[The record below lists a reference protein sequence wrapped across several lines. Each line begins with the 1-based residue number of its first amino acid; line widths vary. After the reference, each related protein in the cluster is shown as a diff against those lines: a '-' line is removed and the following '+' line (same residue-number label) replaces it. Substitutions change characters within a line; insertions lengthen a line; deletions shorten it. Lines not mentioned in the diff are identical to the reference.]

1 MVSVIGV
8 GTGIK
13 MMTVKAVEYI
23 KNAQVIIGA
32 SRIIDSYKDYIE
44 TSEENIYREYD
55 AKKIKEII
63 QSNSNKNVAVLV
75 SGDTGF
81 YSLTD
86 SLCGVID
93 QLEIIPGISSVNSF
107 FAKIKMPWQDAAL
120 ISAHGRNC
128 NVVDFV
134 RRNQKTFILTGN
146 NICEITDEL
155 IQAGFDNLD
164 VYVGSNLDLSDE
176 LIEHIKVTDLINRSY
191 DKLTVL
197 LIINDNADASVRS
210 GISDDEFIRGEVP
223 MTKSEI
229 RSSIISK
236 LKIKPDD
243 ICYDIGA
250 GTGSVTVEMALS
262 AWNGKVIS
270 IEKKQ
275 EGIELIKS
283 NIKKFH
289 IGNVQTICGEAT
301 EILDKL
307 DLPVPN
313 LAFIGGSDG
322 YLEDILSLLYSLNPN
337 IRIVVSAIAL
347 ETLQTAM
354 NAFKELGKETEIT
367 QISVSK
373 NKGIAGLNLMMA
385 NNPVY
390 IIKGL

>member
-8 GTGIK
+8 GTGIN
-13 MMTVKAVEYI
+13 MMTVKAIEHI

-44 TSEENIYREYD
+44 TSEENIYRVYD
-55 AKKIKEII
+55 AKKIKEIVE
-63 QSNSNKNVAVLV
+63 SNRYKNIAVLV

-86 SLCGVID
+86 SLCCVIED
-93 QLEIIPGISSVNSF
+93 INIIPGISSVNSF

-120 ISAHGRNC
+120 LSAHGRNC
-128 NVVDFV
+128 NIVDFV
-134 RRNQKTFILTGN
+134 RRNNKTFVLTGN
-146 NICEITDEL
+146 NICEIANKL

-164 VYVGSNLDLSDE
+164 VYVGSNLDSCNE
-176 LIEHIKVTDLINRSY
+176 LIEHIKITDLINRTY

-229 RSSIISK
+229 RSNIISK
-236 LKIKPDD
+236 LNIKPDD
-243 ICYDIGA
+243 VCFDIGA

-262 AWNGKVIS
+262 AWNGKVIA
-270 IEKKQ
+270 IEKNQ

-289 IGNVQTICGEAT
+289 IGNVQTLCGEAT
-301 EILDKL
+301 DVLNTN

-313 LAFIGGSDG
+313 VAFIGGSDRH
-322 YLEDILSLLYSLNPN
+322 LKELISLLYDLNPDAC
-337 IRIVVSAIAL
+337 IVVSAIAL

-354 NAFKELGKETEIT
+354 NAFKVLGKETEVT

>member
-8 GTGIK
+8 GTGIN
-13 MMTVKAVEYI
+13 MMTIKALEHI

-63 QSNSNKNVAVLV
+63 ENKSNKNVAVLV

-86 SLCGVID
+86 SLCGVIND
-93 QLEIIPGISSVNSF
+93 LEIIPGISSVNSF
-107 FAKIKMPWQDAAL
+107 FAKIKMPWQDVAL

-128 NVVDFV
+128 NVADYV
-134 RRNQKTFILTGN
+134 RRNNKTFILTGN
-146 NICEITDEL
+146 NIGEIAGGL
-155 IQAGFDNLD
+155 IQAGFANLD
-164 VYVGSNLDLSDE
+164 VYVGSNLDLADE
-176 LIEHIKVTDLINRSY
+176 LIEHVKVSDLINRIY

-197 LIINDNADASVRS
+197 LITNDNADASVRS
-210 GISDDEFIRGEVP
+210 GIPDDEFIRGEVP

-229 RSSIISK
+229 RSNIISK
-236 LKIKPDD
+236 LNIKPEDV
-243 ICYDIGA
+243 CFDIGA

-262 AWNGKVIS
+262 AWKGKVIS
-270 IEKKQ
+270 IEKKH
-275 EGIELIKS
+275 EGIELIKN

-301 EILDKL
+301 EIINTN

-313 LAFIGGSDG
+313 VAFIGGSDG
-322 YLEDILSLLYSLNPN
+322 HLKELLSLLYDMNPN
-337 IRIVVSAIAL
+337 VCIVISAIAL

-354 NAFKELGKETEIT
+354 NAFKELGIETEVT